1 MKLYVYV
8 LEAKNLPSNG
18 PVYLELELG
27 GSKFASRA
35 VTKGSYLDP
44 VWNEE
49 FVFRVWGGESEVLTV
64 WVCEGKGDV
73 VGRARVGLG
82 RVREEE
88 NGCLGPTWF
97 EIEEESGEE
106 ENCGKLLLALS
117 LHSREDE
124 RQAEE
129 STDASV
135 DTSSPSG
142 SLVKSPRRKK
152 LMKAVASRLKKILH
166 KNADFSR
173 SDDSSDLSSE
183 TEVHSKESSAY
194 SSFEEAM
201 ESMHSNC
208 GEQHM
213 PEDLG
218 SGILLD
224 QSYMVSP
231 KDLNAI
237 LFSSDSQ
244 FRKKL
249 AELQG
254 LSDVHETP
262 WVSKPGDTST
272 LTRVVTYIKPPSK
285 LVKAV
290 KAKEEQMYLKAGN
303 GEFALLV
310 NVKTPDVPY
319 GNAFRVELL
328 YKTMA
333 GPELPSGEESSRLVV
348 SWDINFCQS
357 TMMRSMIEAGA
368 RQGLQENFDQL
379 ADLLSQTIKVVD
391 SADSLEKDQVV
402 QSEKRER
409 QSNWKLGTKY
419 FGNLTVVV
427 TTFAI
432 IYVGVHIMLCKPSKP
447 QGLEINGLDLPD
459 SFGELVSGG
468 IIVLLLERI
477 HDMVSHFI
485 AARLQKGG
493 DHGVEAKGDGW
504 VVTVALVEAVNLP
517 SVDATGDPDPY
528 VVLTCNG
535 KTRTSSVQLQNSN
548 PQWHEILEFDATR
561 EPPSVLDVEVFDFDG
576 PFGHAVSLGHT
587 EINFLKHKPSELT
600 DMWIPLEGKLAMSS
614 HSKLHLRVF
623 LEVRNSTETMKEFF
637 ENVEKGVG
645 KKLKPRSPHKNSTFQ
660 KLFVLPAEEILIKD
674 YSCYLRRKIPLQG
687 RLFLSARVVGFYS
700 NLFGHKT
707 KFFFLWEDI
716 EDVEVLSP
724 SIASVGSPTLIITL
738 RKDRGADA
746 ACGAKS
752 QDEDGRLR
760 LYFHSFASFD
770 AACRTITALW
780 RMRNLA
786 IEDNA
791 LVIDESQCGQLIPE
805 TAVSPPVFEDANMSK
820 IYEGDFQMKCLMELF
835 NGGNMEHKGMRKS
848 GCLNYRS
855 TKWEEVKPGI
865 YERQLSYKFSHH
877 ISVFGGE
884 VNCTQRKTLR
894 DDGRG
899 WIVNQVMGLH
909 DIPFGDDF
917 HVHLRYEIEELGTE
931 DGACRC
937 VVFLGIEWLKSGK
950 FQSRIERNI
959 NEKFTHQVKNMLE
972 LIKKD
977 FSVNQ

>member
-18 PVYLELELG
+18 PFYLDLELG

-35 VTKGSYLDP
+35 VTKGSSLDP

-49 FVFRVWGGESEVLTV
+49 FVFRVRGSEGEVLTV
-64 WVCEGKGDV
+64 WVCEEKGDV
-73 VGRARVGLG
+73 VGQVRVGVG
-82 RVREEE
+82 RVTEVE

-97 EIEEESGEE
+97 EIDGKSGEV

-117 LHSREDE
+117 LHGREDE

-129 STDASV
+129 TTDASL

-142 SLVKSPRRKK
+142 SPVKSPRRKK
-152 LMKAVASRLKKILH
+152 LMKAVASSLNKLLH

-173 SDDSSDLSSE
+173 SDESSDLSSE
-183 TEVHSKESSAY
+183 TEVHSEESSTY

-201 ESMHSNC
+201 ESMHSNG
-208 GEQHM
+208 GEQPM

-218 SGILLD
+218 CGILLD

-231 KDLNAI
+231 KDLNTI
-237 LFSSDSQ
+237 LFSSDSE
-244 FRKKL
+244 FRNNL

-262 WVSKPGDTST
+262 WVSKPGDAST

-290 KAKEEQMYLKAGN
+290 KATEEQMYLKAGIR
-303 GEFALLV
+303 EFSVLV

-328 YKTMA
+328 YKIMA
-333 GPELPSGEESSRLVV
+333 GPELPSAEESSRLFV
-348 SWDINFCQS
+348 SWDINFCQR
-357 TMMRSMIEAGA
+357 TMMRSMIESGA

-379 ADLLSQTIKVVD
+379 GNLLSQTVKVVD

-402 QSEKRER
+402 QSEKREH
-409 QSNWKLGTKY
+409 QSNWDLAVKY
-419 FGNLTVVV
+419 FGNFTVV
-427 TTFAI
+427 TTTFVI
-432 IYVGVHIMLCKPSKP
+432 LYVGVHIMLCKPSKP

-459 SFGELVSGG
+459 SFGELMTGG

-477 HDMVSHFI
+477 HGRVSRFI

-504 VVTVALVEAVNLP
+504 VVTVVLVEAVNLP
-517 SVDATGDPDPY
+517 SVDKTGDPDPY
-528 VVLTCNG
+528 VVLTCN
-535 KTRTSSVQLQNSN
+535 
-548 PQWHEILEFDATR
+548 EILEFDATR
-561 EPPSVLDVEVFDFDG
+561 EPPSVLGVEVFYFDG

-587 EINFLKHKPSELT
+587 EINFLKNKPSELT
-600 DMWIPLEGKLAMSS
+600 DKWIPLEGKLATPSL
-614 HSKLHLRVF
+614 SKLHLRVF

-645 KKLKPRSPHKNSTFQ
+645 KKLKPQSPHKNATFQ
-660 KLFVLPAEEILIKD
+660 KLFELPAEEILIKD

-707 KFFFLWEDI
+707 IFFFLWEDV
-716 EDVEVLSP
+716 EDVEVHSP

-738 RKDRGADA
+738 RKGRGVDA
-746 ACGAKS
+746 AHGAKS
-752 QDEDGRLR
+752 QDEEGRLIF
-760 LYFHSFASFD
+760 YFQAFASFD

-780 RMRNLA
+780 KMRNLA

-791 LVIDESQCGQLIPE
+791 LVINESQCGQLIPE
-805 TAVSPPVFEDANMSK
+805 TAVSPLLFEDANMSK

-835 NGGNMEHKGMRKS
+835 NGGNMEHEVMRKS

-855 TKWEEVKPGI
+855 TKWEEVKPGV

-884 VNCTQRKTLR
+884 VNCTQRKTIR

-909 DIPFGDDF
+909 DIPFGGDF
-917 HVHLRYEIEELGTE
+917 HVHLRYEIEELGSE

-937 VVFLGIEWLKSGK
+937 DVFLGIEWLKSGK

-959 NEKFTHQVKNMLE
+959 NEKLTHQVMDILE
-972 LIKKD
+972 LIKKE